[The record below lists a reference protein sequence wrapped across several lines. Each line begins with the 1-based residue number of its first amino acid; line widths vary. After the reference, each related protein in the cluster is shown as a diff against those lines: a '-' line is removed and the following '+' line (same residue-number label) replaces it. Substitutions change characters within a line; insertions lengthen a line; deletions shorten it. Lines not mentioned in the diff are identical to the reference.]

1 MKPLSKVLHSTVAI
15 AVAACCLD
23 IVLSPQYS
31 MASEWKNSVI
41 EFNDK
46 RFQPWLRQYQI
57 GIELGTPYYC
67 KGMGSLPDDFD
78 VMAEADKQFEKEF
91 GSSPDNFPTSKLK
104 GSTTSLIGAMLI
116 FESMKRSC
124 PKLDHISLTN
134 EDSN

>member
-1 MKPLSKVLHSTVAI
+1 MKPLSKILRSTVAI

-31 MASEWKNSVI
+31 KAGEWKNSIV

-78 VMAEADKQFEKEF
+78 VMVEADKQFEKEF
-91 GSSPDNFPTSKLK
+91 GSSPDNFPTPKLK

-116 FESMKRSC
+116 FESMKRNC
-124 PKLDHISLTN
+124 PEVDRIFWIN
-134 EDSN
+134 GESN